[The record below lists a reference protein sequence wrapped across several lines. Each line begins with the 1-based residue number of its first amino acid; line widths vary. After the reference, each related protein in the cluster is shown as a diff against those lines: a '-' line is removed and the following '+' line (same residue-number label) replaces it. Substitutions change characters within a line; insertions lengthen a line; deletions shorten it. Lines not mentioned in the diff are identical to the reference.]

1 MDNTL
6 HFKLLKEVEEIKEAI
21 QNLKKESIMIQ
32 LQMESNDLQNKRFS
46 GEKRPILLEIES
58 NSPPKK
64 KQKTKNEI

>member
-1 MDNTL
+1 
-6 HFKLLKEVEEIKEAI
+6 
-21 QNLKKESIMIQ
+21 MIQ

>member
-32 LQMESNDLQNKRFS
+32 LQIESNDLQKVFW
-46 GEKRPILLEIES
+46 GETTNFIR
-58 NSPPKK
+58 N
-64 KQKTKNEI
+64 